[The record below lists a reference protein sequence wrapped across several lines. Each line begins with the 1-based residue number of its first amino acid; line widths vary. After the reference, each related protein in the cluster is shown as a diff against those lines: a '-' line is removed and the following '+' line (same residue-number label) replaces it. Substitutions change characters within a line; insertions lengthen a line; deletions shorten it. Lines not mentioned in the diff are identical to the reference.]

1 MGDQSAE
8 PCPPGLQ
15 SVPCSSFDN
24 ASSLSSSDPR
34 SSLFPLGLSDAPT
47 PSSATLNPQ
56 YIQTSLLSPLQLMT
70 PTSRNPRVDA
80 CEEAMMQHQETSNG
94 CNVQYES
101 FNDIEAAAQTAMLH
115 EQVLPLNLC
124 FII

>member
-8 PCPPGLQ
+8 PLPPGLQ

-24 ASSLSSSDPR
+24 ASSLSSSGPR

-47 PSSATLNPQ
+47 PSSSDTLNPQ
-56 YIQTSLLSPLQLMT
+56 CIQTSQLSPLQPMT

-80 CEEAMMQHQETSNG
+80 CEEAIMQPHETSNG
-94 CNVQYES
+94 SNVQYES
-101 FNDIEAAAQTAMLH
+101 FNDIEAAAQTAMLR
-115 EQVLPLNLC
+115 EQVLPLNL
-124 FII
+124 